1 MNYKLTTGIM
11 LDLHEK
17 EFKVLRDAIFNYEME
32 IKSGAIDWV
41 SEKESEILGDLSAEF
56 DCINEH
62 LQD

>member
-1 MNYKLTTGIM
+1 M

-32 IKSGAIDWV
+32 IKSGANDFVV
-41 SEKESEILGDLSAEF
+41 SEKESEILDDLSAEF

>member
-41 SEKESEILGDLSAEF
+41 SEKESEILDDLSAEF